1 MPVKVCYCGLGGGFG
16 SFPHEHHRMQHLKT
30 HFPRKQGNVALS
42 HITPEVMQWFII
54 HQQDLAKPWCWHLKH
69 GDNHWYFPS
78 PLWIAIKLKEKRFAS
93 QVTLLATATKQAAL
107 FSAWS
112 FKPRVCLPSC
122 LLETTS
128 VTEAFSFSMS
138 VPITEL
144 KVQTDKQGWQ
154 TVSVC
159 SPHSCSTFL
168 LNNKVRTPSYL
179 LNLVSFAS
187 L

>member
-30 HFPRKQGNVALS
+30 HFPRKQGNMALS

-112 FKPRVCLPSC
+112 FKPRVCLSQLFVGNHKC
-122 LLETTS
+122 DW
-128 VTEAFSFSMS
+128 SFLIFHVCPNHWAKS
-138 VPITEL
+138 
-144 KVQTDKQGWQ
+144 TDWQ
-154 TVSVC
+154 AGLADSVC
-159 SPHSCSTFL
+159 VQSTF
-168 LNNKVRTPSYL
+168 V
-179 LNLVSFAS
+179 
-187 L
+187 